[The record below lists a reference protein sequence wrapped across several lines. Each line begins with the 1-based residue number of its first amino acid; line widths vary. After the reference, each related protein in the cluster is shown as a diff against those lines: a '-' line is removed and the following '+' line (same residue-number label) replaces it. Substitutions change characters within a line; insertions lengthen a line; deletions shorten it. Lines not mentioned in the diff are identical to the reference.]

1 MSNIF
6 DKVLRN
12 SNEKNLSYDFSVH
25 LSFGLRAQA
34 LKRSSWDNGR
44 SFYSGMMIG
53 IIADRSPRQYDAISE
68 EGNED
73 ASKSRKKERE
83 CLQ

>member
-1 MSNIF
+1 MLNIHSESF
-6 DKVLRN
+6 LR
-12 SNEKNLSYDFSVH
+12 LFSA
-25 LSFGLRAQA
+25 SFGLRAQA